1 MGGRGSASNIAGYT
15 PKQKVLVDRL
25 KRMAKEYRYEDVKIT
40 MGKDGAVNYEYTEKR
55 RVTKA
60 HAGKMID
67 PSKDKIY
74 ERTTKQSGKIMPDG
88 LRKKN
93 KAEVTDKFIKI
104 RGKR

>member
-1 MGGRGSASNIAGYT
+1 MGGRGSTSNISRYT

-25 KRMAKEYRYEDVKIT
+25 KRVAKEYGYEDVKIT
-40 MGKDGAVNYEYTEKR
+40 MGKDGAVNYKYTEKR
-55 RVTKA
+55 RVTKV